1 MQQISIVLEVLGTIA
16 FAITAV
22 LAGTEKKIDLLS
34 ACVFALVTAVGGGTI
49 RDVIID
55 QPVFWSTNQFY
66 IWVPILCAIIAFFW
80 KKIFVQRRV
89 NKLLLYMDA
98 IGISLFAIQAFEK
111 VWNLD
116 YATPFGPIILGVI
129 TAIGGGIVRDIMAGR
144 SNLLLSKELYAIP
157 ISIGCIAYAFILNY
171 APGHSLYGGIF
182 CMILIFTI
190 RCIAIEERLVVPKW
204 LVST

>member
-1 MQQISIVLEVLGTIA
+1 MQQTPIFLEFLGTIA

-22 LAGTEKKIDLLS
+22 LAGTEKRIDLLS

-49 RDVIID
+49 RDVIIN
-55 QPVFWSTNQFY
+55 QPVFWATSQFY

-80 KKIFVQRRV
+80 KKIFIRKRV

-98 IGISLFAIQAFEK
+98 VGISVFAIQAFEK

-116 YATPFGPIILGVI
+116 YGTPLGPIILGVI
-129 TAIGGGIVRDIMAGR
+129 TAIGGGIMRDVMAGR

-157 ISIGCIAYAFILNY
+157 ILIGCVAYAFILNY
-171 APGHSLYGGIF
+171 APGYSLYSGLF
-182 CMILIFTI
+182 CMVLIFAI
-190 RCIAIEERLVVPKW
+190 RCIAIEERLTVPKW
-204 LVST
+204 LIST

>member
-1 MQQISIVLEVLGTIA
+1 MQQTSILLEFLGTIA

-22 LAGTEKKIDLLS
+22 LAGTEKRIDLLS

-49 RDVIID
+49 RDVIIN
-55 QPVFWSTNQFY
+55 QPVFWATSQFY

-80 KKIFVQRRV
+80 KKIFIRKRV

-98 IGISLFAIQAFEK
+98 VGISVFAIQAFEK

-116 YATPFGPIILGVI
+116 YGTPLGPIILGVI
-129 TAIGGGIVRDIMAGR
+129 TAIGGGIMRDVMAGR

-157 ISIGCIAYAFILNY
+157 ILIGCVAYAFILNY
-171 APGHSLYGGIF
+171 APGYSLYSGLF
-182 CMILIFTI
+182 CMVLIFAI
-190 RCIAIEERLVVPKW
+190 RCIAIEERLTVPKW
-204 LVST
+204 LIST